1 MKPIRRIWFDGLC
14 LAVGRRAPLLQKLG
28 HVNGTM
34 AAFTQTVASTSRVL
48 LWADAFLRG
57 ASQVVLT
64 NNPISGALIL
74 GGLFAADAFVA
85 SCGVV
90 GLFGATATAVLL
102 RLDLQATCS
111 GCLLYTSP
119 SPRDS

>member
-1 MKPIRRIWFDGLC
+1 MANVSRRQSLPSFATWTDAKEQPDVKPIRRIWFDELC
-14 LAVGRRAPLLQKLG
+14 LAIGRRAPPLQKLG

-74 GGLFAADAFVA
+74 GGLF
-85 SCGVV
+85 GH
-90 GLFGATATAVLL
+90 
-102 RLDLQATCS
+102 
-111 GCLLYTSP
+111 P
-119 SPRDS
+119 

>member
-1 MKPIRRIWFDGLC
+1 MKPIRRIWFDELC
-14 LAVGRRAPLLQKLG
+14 LAIGRRAPPLQKLG

-64 NNPISGALIL
+64 NNPISGALII
-74 GGLFAADAFVA
+74 GGLFAADAFVTGAKPSSSFLTMETTA
-85 SCGVV
+85 STSLQKFVPS
-90 GLFGATATAVLL
+90 ATHC
-102 RLDLQATCS
+102 LD
-111 GCLLYTSP
+111 
-119 SPRDS
+119 